1 MESIQQSYSL
11 GLVCSGSGSGS
22 GGVTD
27 DTGTGGNLSGTTR
40 VETGETGGVRS
51 GMVDSG
57 VINTIGTILTLGLLY
72 LPGIFLGRIT
82 GGAT

>member
-11 GLVCSGSGSGS
+11 GLVCSGSGLGLGS
-22 GGVTD
+22 GIIE
-27 DTGTGGNLSGTTR
+27 DTGTGGNLSGMTR

-57 VINTIGTILTLGLLY
+57 VINTIGTILTLGLL
-72 LPGIFLGRIT
+72 
-82 GGAT
+82 